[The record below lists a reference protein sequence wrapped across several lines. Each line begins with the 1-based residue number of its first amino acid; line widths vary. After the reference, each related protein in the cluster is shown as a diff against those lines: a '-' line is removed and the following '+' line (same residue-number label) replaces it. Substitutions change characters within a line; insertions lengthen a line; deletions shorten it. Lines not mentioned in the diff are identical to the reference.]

1 MGTWNDKDGEGNGR
15 DDGGHVDDLRL
26 HVIEEAVDNAE
37 GDLEETQNDTKDDVS
52 GFKRIIVVELFTGD
66 TSCLFMGPVL

>member
-26 HVIEEAVDNAE
+26 HVIEETVDNAE

>member
-1 MGTWNDKDGEGNGR
+1 MSTWDDKDGEGDGR
-15 DDGGHVDDLRL
+15 DDGGHVDDLWF
-26 HVIEEAVDNAE
+26 HVIEETIYNAE

-66 TSCLFMGPVL
+66 ASCLFMDPVL